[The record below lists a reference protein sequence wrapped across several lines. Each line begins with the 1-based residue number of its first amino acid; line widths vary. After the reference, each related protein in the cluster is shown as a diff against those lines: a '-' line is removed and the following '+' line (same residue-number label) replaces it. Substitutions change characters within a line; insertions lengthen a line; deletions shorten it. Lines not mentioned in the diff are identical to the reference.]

1 MPQAGAPPAATTSPP
16 GVTPK
21 GIATRARI
29 LQTAAEA
36 FAESGY
42 ADTTLAELIA
52 RSGMTKGAFYF
63 YFPSKEQLAL
73 AVLEEKQRQWL
84 EAVEQRVLA
93 EPTAIGQLRA
103 LGPAIVEL
111 HRADESAFSIYRLTR
126 DLNRM
131 PEISD
136 RVRER
141 MNAWLQ
147 LVAGILERAQAEGEV
162 PSWLDAT
169 ALATILIAATDGLK
183 DLSEL
188 LEPPGQ
194 SREGYERRMRELIAL
209 VEAALESKQA
219 ARR

>member
-1 MPQAGAPPAATTSPP
+1 M
-16 GVTPK
+16 
-21 GIATRARI
+21 ATRAFI

-63 YFPSKEQLAL
+63 HFPSKEQLAL

-84 EAVEQRVLA
+84 AAVERSVLA

-103 LGPAIVEL
+103 LGPAIVRL
-111 HRADESAFSIYRLTR
+111 HRVDESAFSISRLTR
-126 DLNRM
+126 DLSRM
-131 PEISD
+131 PEVAD
-136 RVRER
+136 RVREQ
-141 MNAWLQ
+141 MQAWLA
-147 LVAGILERAQAEGEV
+147 LVAGIVARAQEEGEAR
-162 PSWLDAT
+162 SELDPT

-188 LEPPGQ
+188 LDRPNR
-194 SREGYERRMRELIAL
+194 SRKGYERRMQQLIEL
-209 VEAALESKQA
+209 VEAMLKPTAH
-219 ARR
+219 